1 MRKDNKVLFE
11 NDNVYKLAKAS
22 YTMSLDSNLI
32 QGAGGNTSFKEGNKL
47 WIKASGTRLS
57 DALNKEIFVQL
68 NLNEVNRIFHL
79 AKDNFNF
86 EFVKGSN
93 LKPSIETF
101 MHALLPQKFILHSH
115 STDIISLSIR
125 SNAEKIISGLLGQ
138 IKFHFINYQVPGLQL
153 AKAIKNANFKKE
165 LDVYILQNHGLIIA
179 GNDIEKTLDL
189 QKEVLKRVKQ
199 KIREYKKPNITKLV
213 SEVKK
218 ISKFRVP
225 KNEIVHSL
233 ASDPIN
239 YQLLQNNPPCPDNLV
254 FCGLRPKFTNLDS
267 LNKDFKNED
276 FLYCAIKD
284 AGIILHSNATSA
296 TEIMLEALA
305 QIFLRIKKEES
316 INFLSDQQCKELL
329 NLDSEKFRL
338 ITNNY

>member
-1 MRKDNKVLFE
+1 MRKENNIFFE

-22 YTMSLDSNLI
+22 YEMSLDSNLI
-32 QGAGGNTSFKEGNKL
+32 QGAGGNTSFKEGNTL

-57 DALNKEIFVQL
+57 DSLNKEIFVAL
-68 NLNEVNRIFHL
+68 DLNEINKLFHL
-79 AKDNFNF
+79 AKDNVNF
-86 EFVKGSN
+86 EFVRGTN

-101 MHALLPQKFILHSH
+101 MHSLLPQKFILHSH

-125 SNAEKIISGLLGQ
+125 NNAEEIIKGLLGEVN
-138 IKFHFINYQVPGLQL
+138 FHFINYQIPGLQL
-153 AKAIKNANFKKE
+153 AKAINDANFKQE

-199 KIREYKKPNITKLV
+199 KIREVKKPNVSKLV
-213 SEVKK
+213 SKVKK
-218 ISKFRVP
+218 IGKFRVP
-225 KNEIVHSL
+225 KNEIVHTL
-233 ASDPIN
+233 ATDPIN

-254 FCGLRPKFTNLDS
+254 FCGLRPKFTDLDS
-267 LNKDFKNED
+267 LNKYFNNED
-276 FLYCAIKD
+276 FLYCVLKD
-284 AGIILHSNATSA
+284 EGIILLSKATSA

-305 QIFLRIKKEES
+305 QIFLRIKKDET
-316 INFLSDQQCKELL
+316 IHFLSDKECKELL

-338 ITNNY
+338 LINNY